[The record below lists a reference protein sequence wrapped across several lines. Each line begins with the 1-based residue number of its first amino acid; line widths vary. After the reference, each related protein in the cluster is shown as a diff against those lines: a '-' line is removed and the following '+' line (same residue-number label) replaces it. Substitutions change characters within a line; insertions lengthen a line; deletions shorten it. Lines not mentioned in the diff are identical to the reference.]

1 MCLWTAWVKEWK
13 TWRRRSRQMKVNESL
28 AYSASEKVTGWRLFL
43 KTILARAYPRIIGQQ
58 REKSWIFFEIFMPML
73 AVAAY
78 VYVYRAIGAPEEYVG
93 FVVVG
98 GAMTAFWMN
107 VLWSMSSQLYWEKE
121 TGNLALYIMAPNSMM
136 AVLLGMAL
144 GGLVATT
151 MRAVAIMV
159 LGTFMFQVQFTV
171 TSFTQLFA
179 VFFLA
184 MTALYG
190 MGMMSAS
197 LFLLLSREAWH
208 LTNLAQEP
216 IYLVSGFYFPI
227 KSFNF
232 WVAAAASFIPL
243 TLGLDAMRQL
253 IFPSGAALGFLNVK
267 VEINVLIILCI
278 VFLIG
283 AKFLLDYMERLAIR
297 EGRITESRR

>member
-1 MCLWTAWVKEWK
+1 
-13 TWRRRSRQMKVNESL
+13 MKATESL
-28 AYSASEKVTGWRLFL
+28 AYSASEKVTGWRLFM

-159 LGTFMFQVQFTV
+159 LGTLMFQVQFSV
-171 TSFTQLFA
+171 SSFTQLFA
-179 VFFLA
+179 VFFLT

-208 LTNLAQEP
+208 ISNLAQEP

-253 IFPSGAALGFLNVK
+253 IFPSGAALGFLSVNL
-267 VEINVLIILCI
+267 EIAVLIVLCI

-283 AKFLLDYMERLAIR
+283 AKFLLDYMEKLAIR